1 MADATIRNIALAG
14 HAGSGKTLLAE
25 ALLTA
30 MGVIPQPGDP
40 LQGTTR
46 SDFDPEEARRHMS
59 VQTALLSGHW
69 QSAKIN
75 ILDTPGFPDFWPDT
89 QRALRAADAVVLV
102 LDAAKGVEVI
112 SARVWQEA
120 ASLGLPVFLAI
131 TRLDDDKAQFDRT
144 VAAAADSFGS
154 GIVAYTVPLEGGV
167 ADLLAGR
174 LDTGSGFRPL
184 EASPLAALAGRRTPV
199 VEAAAE
205 QDDAL
210 LERYFDGS
218 DLGPDELKQA
228 WRQGL
233 IGRHLFP
240 AFAVTA
246 KTGQGVRAL
255 LDAIVALGPT
265 PQEHPPLTC
274 SDPATGESWTVDVGA
289 ERVLCGWIFKT
300 FHDPYAGKIS
310 LFRLYSGS
318 LQADDTVWDANRG
331 HAERFGRHFTLV
343 GKDHL
348 PLDGV
353 MAGDIAAVAKLKDAQ
368 TGDTILAQGLSGKP
382 FVIATPQPSPPLYAV
397 AITPKGKG
405 DDNKLSS
412 LLHRLKEDDPNLIVT
427 VEPGTH
433 RTVIGGTGQ
442 THVEVALRRL
452 EAAGIQLDVS
462 PPQIPYR
469 ETITAVAQAQGKHKK
484 QTGGHG
490 QYGDAWLRLEP
501 LPEGQGYEFA
511 SEVVGGVVPKP
522 FIPAVDKGVQESLQ
536 QGPLI
541 GAPVVDLRA
550 VLYDG
555 SAHSVDSSEMSF
567 KMAAHL
573 AFKKAFAAAKPIL
586 LEPLLQLTVT
596 VPEAMTGDVI
606 SDLTTRRARVQG
618 IDTVGHLQVIRAIA
632 PMAEVVAYAP
642 ILTSITRGAG
652 SYSAEF
658 SHYEPVPPQ
667 LQERLIAAHTE
678 HPLAA

>member
-1 MADATIRNIALAG
+1 MAPTTIRNVVLAG
-14 HAGSGKTLLAE
+14 HAGSGKTLLAD

-46 SDFDPEEARRHMS
+46 SDFDPEETRRHMS
-59 VQTALLSGHW
+59 VQTALLSGEW
-69 QSAKIN
+69 RGAKIN
-75 ILDTPGFPDFWPDT
+75 ILDTPGYPDFWPET

-112 SARVWQEA
+112 SSRVWQEA
-120 ASLGLPVFLAI
+120 ASLGLPVFIAVA
-131 TRLDDDKAQFDRT
+131 RLDDDKADFTRS
-144 VAAAADSFGS
+144 VAAAADSFGK
-154 GIVAYTVPLEGGV
+154 GVWAYTVPMAGGV
-167 ADLLAGR
+167 ADLLAGTV
-174 LDTGSGFRPL
+174 DTGQQPRPQN
-184 EASPLAALAGRRTPV
+184 EAERERLAGQRTPV

-205 QDDAL
+205 LDDAL
-210 LERYFDGS
+210 LERYFNGG
-218 DLGPDELKQA
+218 DLGPEELKAA
-228 WRQGL
+228 WRQGV
-233 IGRHLFP
+233 IGRRLFP
-240 AFAVTA
+240 AFAITA
-246 KTGQGVRAL
+246 KNGQGVRAL
-255 LDAIVALGPT
+255 LDALVDLGPT
-265 PQEHPPLTC
+265 PMERPPLTVM
-274 SDPATGESWTVDVGA
+274 DPAGGEPWTIAVGK
-289 ERVLCGWIFKT
+289 ERLLCGWIFKT

-318 LQADDTVWDANRG
+318 LHADETVWDANRA
-331 HAERFGRHFTLV
+331 HAERFGRLFTLV

-348 PLDGV
+348 PMEAV
-353 MAGDIAAVAKLKDAQ
+353 MAGDIGAVAKLKDAQ
-368 TGDTILAQGLSGKP
+368 TGDTLLAQAMSAKP
-382 FVIATPQPSPPLYAV
+382 FMIQPQKPAPPLYAV

-405 DDNKLSS
+405 DDNKLSTQ
-412 LLHRLKEDDPNLIVT
+412 LHRLKEDDPSLIIS

-442 THVEVALRRL
+442 THVDVALHRL
-452 EAAGIQLDVS
+452 QAAGIDLDVS

-469 ETITAVAQAQGKHKK
+469 ETITTVAQAQGKHKK

-490 QYGDAWLRLEP
+490 QYGDVWLRLEP
-501 LPEGQGYEFA
+501 LTEGQGYQFG
-511 SEVVGGVVPKP
+511 SEVVGGVVPKQ
-522 FIPAVDKGVQESLQ
+522 FVPAVDKGVQESLA

-550 VLYDG
+550 VIYDG

-573 AFKKAFAAAKPIL
+573 AFRKAFAMGKPIL
-586 LEPLLQLTVT
+586 LEPMLQMTVT
-596 VPEAMTGDVI
+596 VPETMTGDVI

-618 IDTVGHLQVIRAIA
+618 IETIGHLQVVRAMA
-632 PMAEVVAYAP
+632 PMAEVVEYAP

-658 SHYEPVPPQ
+658 AHYEPVPPQ
-667 LQERLIAAHTE
+667 LQDKLIAAHGQA
-678 HPLAA
+678 PLAA